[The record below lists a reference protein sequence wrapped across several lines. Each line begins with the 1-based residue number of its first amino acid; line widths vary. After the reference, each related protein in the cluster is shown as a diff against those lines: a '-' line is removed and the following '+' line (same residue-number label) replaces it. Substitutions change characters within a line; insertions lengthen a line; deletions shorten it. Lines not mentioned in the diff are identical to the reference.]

1 MFLLVL
7 RENLFICPLG
17 HCLAPTMPL
26 VLGYQRWQNSDVLH
40 GESNNCADRT
50 NDSVCEELIGKNILR
65 KQKMKGPNTGER
77 EVRKL
82 GRSTVEVSLE
92 FFES

>member
-17 HCLAPTMPL
+17 HCLAPTLPL
-26 VLGYQRWQNSDVLH
+26 VLGYQRWQNTDFFMVSQIIVQK
-40 GESNNCADRT
+40 GR
-50 NDSVCEELIGKNILR
+50 NDSVCEELIGKDLLR

-77 EVRKL
+77 EVGEAWQQR
-82 GRSTVEVSLE
+82 G
-92 FFES
+92 